1 MRRQKKQRII
11 AFLIV
16 GTLAAL
22 IIVTLILGAESN
34 RRADETI
41 ARVDR
46 ILAEYEI

>member
-1 MRRQKKQRII
+1 MKRKRLI

-16 GTLAAL
+16 GALAAL

-41 ARVDR
+41 ARADR
-46 ILAEYEI
+46 ILAEYDK